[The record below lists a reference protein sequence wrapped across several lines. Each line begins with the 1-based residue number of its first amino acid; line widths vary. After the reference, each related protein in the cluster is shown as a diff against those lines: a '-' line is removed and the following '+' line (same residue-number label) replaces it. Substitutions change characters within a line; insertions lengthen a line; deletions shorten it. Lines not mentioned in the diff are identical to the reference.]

1 MADSSITTTLPA
13 RTQTVFRGAAPKFAH
28 KTLRNIMCTSGLY
41 EIYLNAC
48 GQVMVRRKTGAA
60 YTPAFHAANVEHA
73 VEMARSGELAQIEA
87 AQTH

>member
-1 MADSSITTTLPA
+1 
-13 RTQTVFRGAAPKFAH
+13 
-28 KTLRNIMCTSGLY
+28 MCTSGLY